1 MDKQLKASTR
11 HVDFDTIMA
20 YAAVTNDY
28 NPIHVDKA
36 FAAKSPMGGII
47 AHGTMS
53 VALIWQALRNT
64 LGADALNR
72 VHLEIR
78 FVQPV
83 RIDDDVTGGGELREG
98 IRPPVYDVWV
108 RNGKGQ
114 DVIKGT
120 ATMERPTSRGPTS
133 TRSGAPTTSRWRNCM
148 PRSRAARSPT
158 PG

>member
-1 MDKQLKASTR
+1 MDKQLKASTK

-28 NPIHVDKA
+28 NPIHVDKE

-64 LGADALNR
+64 LGVDALNR

-83 RIDDDVTGGGELREG
+83 RIDDDVTGSGELREG
-98 IRPPVYDVWV
+98 SQPPVYDVWV

-120 ATMERPTSRGPTS
+120 ATIKP
-133 TRSGAPTTSRWRNCM
+133 AN
-148 PRSRAARSPT
+148 
-158 PG
+158 

>member
-28 NPIHVDKA
+28 NPIHVDKE

-53 VALIWQALRNT
+53 VALIWQALKNT
-64 LGADALNR
+64 LGVEALNR
-72 VHLEIR
+72 VQLDIR

-83 RIDDDVTGGGELREG
+83 RIDDDVSGGGQLRVG
-98 IRPPVYDVWV
+98 SAPPVYDVWV
-108 RNGKGQ
+108 RNAKGQ

-120 ATMERPTSRGPTS
+120 ATIKPSRE
-133 TRSGAPTTSRWRNCM
+133 M
-148 PRSRAARSPT
+148 K
-158 PG
+158 

>member
-1 MDKQLKASTR
+1 MHVQLKPSTK
-11 HVDFDTIMA
+11 HVDFDTIMK

-28 NPIHVDKA
+28 NPIHVDRE

-53 VALIWQALRNT
+53 VALIWQALKNT
-64 LGADALNR
+64 LGVDALNR

-83 RIDDDVTGGGELREG
+83 RIDDDVTGGGELRVG
-98 IRPPVYDVWV
+98 STPPVYDVWV
-108 RNGKGQ
+108 RNARGQ

-120 ATMERPTSRGPTS
+120 ATVKQAE
-133 TRSGAPTTSRWRNCM
+133 
-148 PRSRAARSPT
+148 AAA
-158 PG
+158 

>member
-1 MDKQLKASTR
+1 VQAQLKPSTK
-11 HVDFDTIMA
+11 HVDFDTILK

-28 NPIHVDKA
+28 NPIHVDRE

-64 LGADALNR
+64 LGVDALNR

-83 RIDDDVTGGGELREG
+83 RIDDDVTGGGELRVG
-98 IRPPVYDVWV
+98 STPPVYEVWV
-108 RNGKGQ
+108 RNARGQ

-120 ATMERPTSRGPTS
+120 ATVKPA
-133 TRSGAPTTSRWRNCM
+133 GA
-148 PRSRAARSPT
+148 AA
-158 PG
+158 

>member
-83 RIDDDVTGGGELREG
+83 RIDDDVAGGGELREASQ
-98 IRPPVYDVWV
+98 PPVYDVWV

-120 ATMERPTSRGPTS
+120 ATVKPAKG
-133 TRSGAPTTSRWRNCM
+133 NQ
-148 PRSRAARSPT
+148 
-158 PG
+158 